1 MGGGRPVE
9 RGTLGPA
16 VGLLVGLLNG
26 LLAAGSTLL
35 VPALVDVLHLEQR
48 VAHGTSLVVI
58 LITSTISLFFYQL
71 DASVPL
77 AEAWPLAAGS
87 AAGGLLGAWL
97 TPRLPNRL
105 LRRLFAAVV
114 VVAGFR
120 MVTG

>member
-1 MGGGRPVE
+1 MQKGAV
-9 RGTLGPA
+9 GPA
-16 VGLLVGLLNG
+16 VGAAVGLLNG

-48 VAHGTSLVVI
+48 VAHGTSLLVI
-58 LITSTISLFFYQL
+58 LITSAISLFFYQL
-71 DASVPL
+71 GASVPL

-105 LRRLFAAVV
+105 LRRLFAVV
-114 VVAGFR
+114 VLVAGYR

>member
-1 MGGGRPVE
+1 
-9 RGTLGPA
+9 
-16 VGLLVGLLNG
+16 
-26 LLAAGSTLL
+26 
-35 VPALVDVLHLEQR
+35 
-48 VAHGTSLVVI
+48 VVI

-71 DASVPL
+71 GASVPL

-105 LRRLFAAVV
+105 LRRPFAAVVVVAGFRREPRVGGRGWGPPWGGAWLTPRLPNRLLRRLFAAVV